1 MIPKELDIF
10 GVYVPPILIVA
21 IGALFAAWAAS
32 LLLNRLRLWRYFA
45 NPQIA
50 FLSIIVLF
58 FAAFDALF
66 MPV

>member
-1 MIPKELDIF
+1 MIPKEIDIF

-21 IGALFAAWAAS
+21 VLSLLTAWAAS
-32 LLLNRLRLWRYFA
+32 ILLNRLRVWRHFA

-58 FAAFDALF
+58 FAAFDALIL
-66 MPV
+66 PV

>member
-1 MIPKELDIF
+1 MTPREMDIL

-21 IGALFAAWAAS
+21 ICALVAAWTAS

-58 FAAFDALF
+58 FAAFDALLL
-66 MPV
+66 PV